1 MQSQYLQYRHVSKAL
16 NTRIVKTIKRHELYL
31 AAKSLNM
38 LAGEVFVF
46 DSEEETDTMMDR
58 IIYDFRRGSTNVLGD
73 FIAGSP
79 PEDFS
84 EMERQ
89 ILEGMSKAWFSLFQA
104 EAVAPHQ
111 NSIDLKD
118 LINLSGPFKLI
129 DLGLSH
135 SARAGDLLAI
145 RLIPVE
151 DWHMTSGVGYPFKP
165 YRAVELLAGLK
176 QRIPGAKKR
185 KFKIVSPE
193 DYSRYFFHKFK
204 QLHESEIL
212 FQEI

>member
-1 MQSQYLQYRHVSKAL
+1 MQSKYVQYRQVSKAL
-16 NTRIVKTIKRHELYL
+16 NNRIVKTIKRHELHL
-31 AAKSLNM
+31 AAKSLN
-38 LAGEVFVF
+38 LLVGDVFVF
-46 DSEEETDTMMDR
+46 DSEEETSTMMDR
-58 IIYDFRRGSTNVLGD
+58 IIYDFRRGGTNVLGD

-104 EAVAPHQ
+104 EAVAPQQ

-118 LINLSGPFKLI
+118 IINLSGPFKLI

-145 RLIPVE
+145 RLIPLE
-151 DWHMTSGVGYPFKP
+151 DWHMTSGVGYPFEP
-165 YRAVELLAGLK
+165 HRAAELLAGLK
-176 QRIPGAKKR
+176 QRIAGAKKR

-204 QLHESEIL
+204 QLRESEIL